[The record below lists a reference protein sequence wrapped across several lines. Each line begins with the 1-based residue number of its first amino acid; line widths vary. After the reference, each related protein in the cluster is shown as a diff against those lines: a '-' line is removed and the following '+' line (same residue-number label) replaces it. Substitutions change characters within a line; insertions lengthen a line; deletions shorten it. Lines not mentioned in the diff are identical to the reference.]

1 MLAHDNSYRIVIVTM
16 ALLIPLLPL
25 FAALVI
31 GAFGKRIGSS
41 VSTIGIVATVGAC
54 FLSIVTLF
62 NVSMGNPTQI
72 TLWSIGEGPSAFFR
86 VGILVDR
93 LTAVMMVLITSVST
107 VIHVYSVRYLEGDAG
122 YARFFALLG
131 LMTFVILSL
140 VSSPNLLML
149 FVFWQLLS
157 WTLYLILAFN
167 YEHVPA
173 YQNAFKTLMVHR
185 IGDVAF
191 LCGIFLTYKYFGTLE
206 FSELFERASQHVHL
220 ISLLPG
226 NLFEVNVVSIITLL
240 IFVGAIAKSSQFPLH
255 VWLPDTM
262 DSPTPVSALMHAGII
277 NAGGFLL
284 NRLAP
289 LYALS
294 PNTLH
299 IVFVIGAM
307 TVVLGASMM
316 LVQND
321 IKKTLGYSTM
331 GQMGYMIMECG
342 LGAFA
347 LAIFH
352 LIAHG
357 LFKASLFLSAGN
369 VIHTAR
375 HEPKFP
381 ESSGHTPTRL
391 PAQATWITGLIVT
404 LIMPLIILMVAH
416 DLLEVPLEDAHGAV
430 IFLFFSWV
438 TASQAIFSLYRL
450 HAVASWKVASA
461 MIAALFLIGFTY
473 LWAGEAF
480 THFLYPEPGVAD
492 AFFVAAALNP
502 TVFDVLVLV
511 SAVLIV
517 FGWIYGYTGAK
528 GQKILNPEWSRTI
541 QQRIYLFL
549 INRLYVDLIYMRWG
563 NAIFQWAQKIGNRY

>member
-1 MLAHDNSYRIVIVTM
+1 MTILI

-25 FAALVI
+25 LATLVI
-31 GAFGKRIGSS
+31 GLASKRLTTSASTLGICATAGACLFSLVTFYLVSKGDPIYATLWPDWDNHAPLFRIG
-41 VSTIGIVATVGAC
+41 
-54 FLSIVTLF
+54 
-62 NVSMGNPTQI
+62 M
-72 TLWSIGEGPSAFFR
+72 
-86 VGILVDR
+86 LVDR
-93 LTAVMMVLITSVST
+93 LTAVMMVLITSVSL
-107 VIHVYSVRYLEGDAG
+107 VIHVYSARYLQSDPG
-122 YARFFALLG
+122 YARFFCLLSFT
-131 LMTFVILSL
+131 TFVILGL

-157 WTLYLILAFN
+157 LALYLILAFN
-167 YEHVPA
+167 YSHVPA
-173 YQNAFKTLMVHR
+173 YQNAYKTFIVHR
-185 IGDVAF
+185 IGDVSF
-191 LCGIFLTYKYFGTLE
+191 LCGLLVAYKYFGTLE
-206 FSELFERASQHVHL
+206 FTELFQRASEQDST
-220 ISLLPG
+220 ISLLPN
-226 NLFEVNVVSIITLL
+226 NLLDVSTVSVITLL
-240 IFVGAIAKSSQFPLH
+240 IFVGAIAKSAQFPLH

-321 IKKTLGYSTM
+321 IKKMLGYSTM

-357 LFKASLFLSAGN
+357 LFKASLFLSSGN
-369 VIHTAR
+369 VIHAAR

-381 ESSGHTPTRL
+381 DSFGHGTPKL
-391 PAQATWITGLIVT
+391 PAKVTWMTGMIVT

-416 DLLEVPLEDAHGAV
+416 GLLEVPLEDAHGAV

-438 TASQAIFSLYRL
+438 TASQAIFSLYRM
-450 HAVASWKVASA
+450 HAVASWKVAST
-461 MIAALFLIGFTY
+461 MIATLFLIGFTY
-473 LWAGEAF
+473 LWAGETF
-480 THFLYPEPGVAD
+480 THFLYPGPGVAD
-492 AFFVAAALNP
+492 GYFLAAALNP
-502 TVFDVLVLV
+502 TVFDLLILV
-511 SAVLIV
+511 STLLI
-517 FGWIYGYTGAK
+517 FLGWISAYTDAK
-528 GQKILNPEWSRTI
+528 GQKIWKAEKGEAL
-541 QQRIYLFL
+541 QQKLYVFL
-549 INRLYVDLIYMRWG
+549 INRLYVDLLYMRIG
-563 NAIFQWAQKIGNRY
+563 NTLFQWAQKIGNRY

>member
-1 MLAHDNSYRIVIVTM
+1 MSF

-25 FAALVI
+25 LAALAI
-31 GAFGKRIGSS
+31 GAFGKHITSYVPKIGILATSS
-41 VSTIGIVATVGAC
+41 ACLLSILTLYEVSTGEAILLILWTMQDSADA
-54 FLSIVTLF
+54 LF
-62 NVSMGNPTQI
+62 K
-72 TLWSIGEGPSAFFR
+72 

-107 VIHVYSVRYLEGDAG
+107 VIHVYSVRYLDGDPG

-131 LMTFVILSL
+131 FMTFVILSL

-167 YEHVPA
+167 YEHAPA

-185 IGDVAF
+185 IGDVTF

-206 FSELFERASQHVHL
+206 FNELFERASQQSHV

-391 PAQATWITGLIVT
+391 PTQATWVTGLIVT

-450 HAVASWKVASA
+450 HDVASWKVASA

-473 LWAGEAF
+473 LWAGELF
-480 THFLYPEPGVAD
+480 THFLYPEPGAAD

-502 TVFDVLVLV
+502 TVFDVFILASTIIIL
-511 SAVLIV
+511 
-517 FGWIYGYTGAK
+517 FGWMYGYIDAK
-528 GQKILNPEWSRTI
+528 GQKILNPDWSLVI

-563 NAIFQWAQKIGNRY
+563 KAIFQWAQKIGNRY

>member
-1 MLAHDNSYRIVIVTM
+1 MTIAI
-16 ALLIPLLPL
+16 LIPLLPL
-25 FAALVI
+25 AAALLI
-31 GAFGKRIGSS
+31 GVSGKRLASS
-41 VSTIGIVATVGAC
+41 VSTIGIMATGIACLLSLITLHSVSTGAPIHVT
-54 FLSIVTLF
+54 FLSDAENSTRLF
-62 NVSMGNPTQI
+62 H
-72 TLWSIGEGPSAFFR
+72 
-86 VGILVDR
+86 VGMLVDR
-93 LTAVMMVLITSVST
+93 LTAIMMVLITSVST
-107 VIHVYSVRYLEGDAG
+107 VIHVYSVRYLEGDSG
-122 YARFFALLG
+122 YARFFALLS

-167 YEHVPA
+167 YSHIPA
-173 YQNAFKTLMVHR
+173 YQNAFKTFMVHR
-185 IGDVAF
+185 IGDVTF
-191 LCGIFLTYKYFGTLE
+191 LCGILLTYKYFGTLE
-206 FSELFERASQHVHL
+206 FSELFERASAQSHV

-226 NLFEVNVVSIITLL
+226 NLLDVSAVTAITLL
-240 IFVGAIAKSSQFPLH
+240 IFIGAIAKSAQFPLH

-299 IVFVIGAM
+299 IVFIIGAL
-307 TVVLGASMM
+307 TVVFGASMM

-321 IKKTLGYSTM
+321 IKKMLGYSTM

-369 VIHTAR
+369 VIHAAR

-381 ESSGHTPTRL
+381 ESSGHTPTKL
-391 PAQATWITGLIVT
+391 PAQTSWITGLIVT
-404 LIMPLIILMVAH
+404 LIMPFIILMVAH

-450 HAVASWKVASA
+450 QAVASWKVASA
-461 MIAALFLIGFTY
+461 MIATLFLIGFTY

-480 THFLYPEPGVAD
+480 THFLYPGPGVAD
-492 AFFVAAALNP
+492 GFFVAAALNP
-502 TVFDVLVLV
+502 MVFDALILV
-511 SAVLIV
+511 STVLI
-517 FGWIYGYTGAK
+517 FLGWGYSYTNAK
-528 GQKILNPEWSRTI
+528 GQKIFNVEKGQAILQKLYVI
-541 QQRIYLFL
+541 L
-549 INRLYVDLIYMRWG
+549 INRLYIDLLYMRLG
-563 NAIFQWAQKIGNRY
+563 HTLFQWAQKIGNRY

>member
-1 MLAHDNSYRIVIVTM
+1 MTI

-25 FAALVI
+25 LAAIVI
-31 GAFGKRIGSS
+31 GTLGKRLRSQ
-41 VSTIGIVATVGAC
+41 VATIGIIGTVSAC
-54 FLSIVTLF
+54 FISLFTLF
-62 NVSMGNPTQI
+62 TVASGNSIQI
-72 TLWSIGEGPSAFFR
+72 TLWPVGEENSTFFKF
-86 VGILVDR
+86 GILVDR

-107 VIHVYSVRYLEGDAG
+107 VIHVYSVRYLEGDSG

-167 YEHVPA
+167 YSHVPA
-173 YQNAFKTLMVHR
+173 YHNAFKTFMAHR
-185 IGDVAF
+185 IGDVSF

-206 FSELFERASQHVHL
+206 FSELFERAAAQSDV
-220 ISLLPG
+220 ISILPG
-226 NLFEVNVVSIITLL
+226 GLFEVNVISIITLL

-255 VWLPDTM
+255 GWLPDTM

-299 IVFVIGAM
+299 IVFVIGAL

-369 VIHTAR
+369 GIHNAR

-381 ESSGHTPTRL
+381 ESSSHKPTKL
-391 PAQATWITGLIVT
+391 PAQATWVTGLVVT

-450 HAVASWKVASA
+450 HAVASWKVAGA

-480 THFLYPEPGVAD
+480 THFLYPGPGVAD

-502 TVFDVLVLV
+502 TVFDVFILMSTL
-511 SAVLIV
+511 LILL
-517 FGWIYGYTGAK
+517 GWIYGYTGAK
-528 GQKILNPEWSRTI
+528 GQRILNPEWSQAI
-541 QQRIYLFL
+541 QQKLYLFL
-549 INRLYVDLIYMRWG
+549 INRLYVDFIYMRWG
-563 NAIFQWAQKIGNRY
+563 NTLFQWAQKIGNRY

>member
-1 MLAHDNSYRIVIVTM
+1 MNIAI
-16 ALLIPLLPL
+16 LIPLLPL
-25 FAALVI
+25 VAGLVI
-31 GAFGKRIGSS
+31 VLFGNRLG
-41 VSTIGIVATVGAC
+41 VRVANIGIVATVGAC
-54 FLSIVTLF
+54 LVSIFTLVAVSAGNPIQVVLWPFQDTAPTLF
-62 NVSMGNPTQI
+62 K
-72 TLWSIGEGPSAFFR
+72 

-107 VIHVYSVRYLEGDAG
+107 VIHVYSVRYLQGDPG
-122 YARFFALLG
+122 YARFYALLG

-140 VSSPNLLML
+140 VSSQNLLML

-167 YEHVPA
+167 FTHQPA
-173 YQNAFKTLMVHR
+173 YQNAFKTFVVHR
-185 IGDVAF
+185 IGDVSF
-191 LCGIFLTYKYFGTLE
+191 LSGIFLTYKYFGTLE
-206 FSELFERASQHVHL
+206 FADLFQRAAEHTPV

-226 NLFEVNVVSIITLL
+226 NLLDVSAVSVITLL
-240 IFVGAIAKSSQFPLH
+240 IFIGAMAKSSQFPLH

-294 PNTLH
+294 PTVLH
-299 IVFVIGAM
+299 LVFVVGAV
-307 TVVLGASMM
+307 TVILGASMM

-321 IKKTLGYSTM
+321 IKKTLGFSTM

-369 VIHTAR
+369 VIHNAR
-375 HEPKFP
+375 HEPRFP
-381 ESSGHTPTRL
+381 ASSSHEPTRL
-391 PAQATWITGLIVT
+391 PAQATWATGLIVT
-404 LIMPLIILMVAH
+404 LLMPLLILMVAH

-438 TASQAIFSLYRL
+438 TASQAMFSLYRL

-461 MIAALFLIGFTY
+461 MIAALFLIGFAY
-473 LWAGEAF
+473 LWAGELF

-492 AFFVAAALNP
+492 GFFVAAALNP
-502 TVFDVLVLV
+502 MLFDGLILV
-511 SAVLIV
+511 STLVIL
-517 FGWIYGYTGAK
+517 FGWFYVYTTAK
-528 GQKILNPEWSRTI
+528 GQKVLHPDWVMSM
-541 QQRIYLFL
+541 QQKIYIYL
-549 INRLYVDLIYMRWG
+549 INRFYVDMVYIRWG
-563 NAIFQWAQKIGNRY
+563 NTLFQWAQKIGNRY

>member
-1 MLAHDNSYRIVIVTM
+1 MTIPILVPVLPLLSG
-16 ALLIPLLPL
+16 LLIG
-25 FAALVI
+25 VC
-31 GAFGKRIGSS
+31 GKRLTSS
-41 VSTIGIVATVGAC
+41 ASTIGTIATASAC
-54 FLSIVTLF
+54 ILSIVTLHSF
-62 NVSMGNPTQI
+62 STGNPIQV
-72 TLWSIGEGPSAFFR
+72 TLWPLQDNSSTFLKF
-86 VGILVDR
+86 GILVDR

-107 VIHVYSVRYLEGDAG
+107 VIHVYSVRYLQGDPG
-122 YARFFALLG
+122 YARFYALLSF
-131 LMTFVILSL
+131 MTFVILSL

-149 FVFWQLLS
+149 FLFWQLLS
-157 WTLYLILAFN
+157 WALYLLLVFN
-167 YEHVPA
+167 FSHAPA
-173 YQNAFKTLMVHR
+173 CQNAFKTFVVHR
-185 IGDVAF
+185 IGDVCF

-206 FSELFERASQHVHL
+206 FAELFQRASEQSKV

-226 NLFEVNVVSIITLL
+226 NLLQVTVVSVITLL
-240 IFVGAIAKSSQFPLH
+240 IFIGAMAKSAQFPLH

-262 DSPTPVSALMHAGII
+262 DSPTPVSALMHAGIV

-294 PNTLH
+294 PNSLH
-299 IVFVIGAM
+299 VVFVIG
-307 TVVLGASMM
+307 VVTAILGASMM

-321 IKKTLGYSTM
+321 IKKTLGFSTM

-369 VIHTAR
+369 VIHHAR

-381 ESSGHTPTRL
+381 SSSDQKTAGL
-391 PAQATWITGLIVT
+391 PAQASWVTGMIVT

-416 DLLEVPLEDAHGAV
+416 DLLEVPLQDAHGAV
-430 IFLFFSWV
+430 IFLFFGWV
-438 TASQAIFSLYRL
+438 TASQAIYSLYRL

-461 MIAALFLIGFTY
+461 MIGTLFLIGFIY
-473 LWAGEAF
+473 LWAGEQF

-492 AFFVAAALNP
+492 ALFVAAALNP
-502 TVFDVLVLV
+502 TVFD
-511 SAVLIV
+511 ALILLSTL
-517 FGWIYGYTGAK
+517 FILLGWIYVYTNAK
-528 GQKILNPEWSRTI
+528 KQKILSPDWILTI
-541 QQRIYLFL
+541 QQRFYISL
-549 INRLYVDLIYMRWG
+549 INRFYVDLLYARWG
-563 NAIFQWAQKIGNRY
+563 NTIFQLAQKFGHRY

>member
-1 MLAHDNSYRIVIVTM
+1 MTIAI
-16 ALLIPLLPL
+16 LIPLLPL
-25 FAALVI
+25 LAALI
-31 GAFGKRIGSS
+31 ISACGKRFTSF
-41 VSTIGIVATVGAC
+41 V
-54 FLSIVTLF
+54 
-62 NVSMGNPTQI
+62 P
-72 TLWSIGEGPSAFFR
+72 R
-86 VGILVDR
+86 VGIIATGSACLLSILTLYEVSTGEVVHLILWPLQDSANALFKVGIFVDR
-93 LTAVMMVLITSVST
+93 LTAVMMLLITSVST
-107 VIHVYSVRYLEGDAG
+107 VIHVYSVRYLEGDPG
-122 YARFFALLG
+122 YARFYALLG

-149 FVFWQLLS
+149 FVLWQLLS

-167 YEHVPA
+167 YSHVPA
-173 YQNAFKTLMVHR
+173 YQNAFKTFMVHR
-185 IGDVAF
+185 VGDVSF

-206 FSELFERASQHVHL
+206 FGELFQRASEHL
-220 ISLLPG
+220 YVISLLPG
-226 NLFEVNVVSIITLL
+226 NLLDLSAVSVITLL
-240 IFVGAIAKSSQFPLH
+240 IFVGAMAKSAQFPLH

-299 IVFVIGAM
+299 IVFVVGAI
-307 TVVLGASMM
+307 TVLLGASMM

-321 IKKTLGYSTM
+321 IKKTLGFSTM

-369 VIHTAR
+369 VIHNAR

-381 ESSGHTPTRL
+381 TSSTHEPTRL
-391 PAQATWITGLIVT
+391 PAKTTWVTGLIVT

-438 TASQAIFSLYRL
+438 TASQTIFSLYRL

-461 MIAALFLIGFTY
+461 MIVALFLIGFTY

-480 THFLYPEPGVAD
+480 THFLYPEPGVAES
-492 AFFVAAALNP
+492 FFVAAALNP
-502 TVFDVLVLV
+502 TVFDVFILV
-511 SAVLIV
+511 STV
-517 FGWIYGYTGAK
+517 FILLGWGYGYTNAK
-528 GQKILNPEWSRTI
+528 GHKILNAEWKHAI
-541 QQRIYLFL
+541 QQKMYMFL
-549 INRLYVDLIYMRWG
+549 INRLYVDRIYMRWG
-563 NAIFQWAQKIGNRY
+563 NVLFQWAQKIGSRY

>member
-1 MLAHDNSYRIVIVTM
+1 MNLAI
-16 ALLIPLLPL
+16 LIPLLPL
-25 FAALVI
+25 VGGVLI
-31 GAFGKRIGSS
+31 GAFGKRLTSH
-41 VSTIGIVATVGAC
+41 VSTIGIGATVSAC
-54 FLSIVTLF
+54 ILSIFTLYT
-62 NVSMGNPTQI
+62 VSTGNSIHIILWPFQVHSPT
-72 TLWSIGEGPSAFFR
+72 FFSF
-86 VGILVDR
+86 GILVDR
-93 LTAVMMVLITSVST
+93 LTAVMMVLITSVSV
-107 VIHVYSVRYLEGDAG
+107 VIHVYSVRYLQGDPG
-122 YARFFALLG
+122 YARFYALLG

-167 YEHVPA
+167 YSHVPA
-173 YQNAFKTLMVHR
+173 YQNAFKTFAVHR
-185 IGDVAF
+185 IGDVSF
-191 LCGIFLTYKYFGTLE
+191 LCGIVLTYKYFGTLE
-206 FSELFERASQHVHL
+206 FGKLFQRASEQSHL

-226 NLFEVNVVSIITLL
+226 NLLDVSVVTVITLL

-255 VWLPDTM
+255 LWLPDTM

-307 TVVLGASMM
+307 TVLLGASMM

-369 VIHTAR
+369 VIHNAR

-381 ESSGHTPTRL
+381 ESSSHKPTRL
-391 PAQATWITGLIVT
+391 PAQASWATGLIVT

-502 TVFDVLVLV
+502 TVFDVLI
-511 SAVLIV
+511 LISTLLILL
-517 FGWIYGYTGAK
+517 GWFQLYTDAK
-528 GQKILNPEWSRTI
+528 GHKIWNTEWSQAIRQKI
-541 QQRIYLFL
+541 YVFL
-549 INRLYVDLIYMRWG
+549 INRLYVDLLYMRWG
-563 NAIFQWAQKIGNRY
+563 DALFQWAQKIGNRY

>member
-1 MLAHDNSYRIVIVTM
+1 MTM
-16 ALLIPLLPL
+16 VFAILVPLLPL
-25 FAALVI
+25 ISGVL
-31 GAFGKRIGSS
+31 
-41 VSTIGIVATVGAC
+41 
-54 FLSIVTLF
+54 L
-62 NVSMGNPTQI
+62 
-72 TLWSIGEGPSAFFR
+72 AFFGR
-86 VGILVDR
+86 HLGEKSSKVGVSALALACICSLWVLHAVSVDGPIRIMLLPFYSEPNGWFQFGLFIDR
-93 LTAVMMVLITSVST
+93 LSAVMMVLITSVST
-107 VIHVYSVRYLEGDAG
+107 VIHVYSIRYLQGDPG
-122 YARFFALLG
+122 YARFYSLLG

-157 WTLYLILAFN
+157 WALYLILAFN
-167 YEHVPA
+167 YSHVPA
-173 YQNAFKTLMVHR
+173 YQNAFKTFAVHR
-185 IGDVAF
+185 IGDVSF
-191 LCGIFLTYKYFGTLE
+191 LSGIFLTYKYFGTLE
-206 FSELFERASQHVHL
+206 FDELFQRASEQSHV

-226 NLFEVNVVSIITLL
+226 NLFDVSLVTVITLL
-240 IFVGAIAKSSQFPLH
+240 IFIGAMAKSAQFPLH

-294 PNTLH
+294 PTTLH

-307 TVVLGASMM
+307 TVLLGASMM
-316 LVQND
+316 LVQSD

-369 VIHTAR
+369 VIHSAR

-381 ESSGHTPTRL
+381 ESSKHKSTKL
-391 PAQATWITGLIVT
+391 PAKATWMTGMILT

-461 MIAALFLIGFTY
+461 MIAALFFIGFTY
-473 LWAGEAF
+473 LWAGEVF

-492 AFFVAAALNP
+492 AFFVAAAFNP
-502 TVFDVLVLV
+502 AVFDVLILL
-511 SAVLIV
+511 STVLILL
-517 FGWIYGYTGAK
+517 GWIYGYTDAQSK
-528 GQKILNPEWSRTI
+528 KILNPGWSLAI
-541 QQRIYLFL
+541 QQKIYMVL
-549 INRLYVDLIYMRWG
+549 INRLYVDLIYIRWG
-563 NAIFQWAQKIGNRY
+563 NALFQWAQKIGNRY

>member
-1 MLAHDNSYRIVIVTM
+1 MTIAP
-16 ALLIPLLPL
+16 LIPLLPL
-25 FAALVI
+25 LAALVI
-31 GAFGKRIGSS
+31 GVFGKRLGSHAS
-41 VSTIGIVATVGAC
+41 SIGIIATVGA
-54 FLSIVTLF
+54 FILSIFTLYT
-62 NVSMGNPTQI
+62 VSAGNSIQI
-72 TLWSIGEGPSAFFR
+72 TLWPFAEDSSNFLKF
-86 VGILVDR
+86 GILVDR

-107 VIHVYSVRYLEGDAG
+107 VIHVYSVRYLEGDSG

-167 YEHVPA
+167 YTHVPA
-173 YQNAFKTLMVHR
+173 YQNAFKTFMVHR
-185 IGDVAF
+185 IGDVTF

-206 FSELFERASQHVHL
+206 FGALFERASAQSHV
-220 ISLLPG
+220 ISLMPG
-226 NLFEVNVVSIITLL
+226 NLLDVNAVTLITLL
-240 IFVGAIAKSSQFPLH
+240 IFVGAVAKSSQFPLH

-299 IVFVIGAM
+299 IVFVVGAM
-307 TVVLGASMM
+307 TVLLGASMM

-369 VIHTAR
+369 VIHGAR

-381 ESSGHTPTRL
+381 ESSKHKPTKL
-391 PAQATWITGLIVT
+391 PTQATWVTGLIVT

-450 HAVASWKVASA
+450 HEVASWKVASA

-473 LWAGEAF
+473 LWAGEVF

-502 TVFDVLVLV
+502 TVFDLLILA
-511 SAVLIV
+511 STVLILL
-517 FGWIYGYTGAK
+517 GWIYGYTGAK
-528 GQKILNPEWSRTI
+528 GQKILNPNWSLAI
-541 QQRIYLFL
+541 QRNIYMVL

-563 NAIFQWAQKIGNRY
+563 STLFRLAQKIGNRY

>member
-1 MLAHDNSYRIVIVTM
+1 MAI

-62 NVSMGNPTQI
+62 NVSMGSPTQI
-72 TLWSIGEGPSAFFR
+72 TLWPIGENHSAFFR
-86 VGILVDR
+86 IGLLVDR
-93 LTAVMMVLITSVST
+93 LAAVMMVLITSVSI
-107 VIHVYSVRYLEGDAG
+107 VIHVYSVRYLEGDPG
-122 YARFFALLG
+122 YARFFSLLG
-131 LMTFVILSL
+131 FMTFVILAL
-140 VSSPNLLML
+140 VSSPNLIML

-157 WTLYLILAFN
+157 WSLYLILAFN

-191 LCGIFLTYKYFGTLE
+191 LCGIFLTYKYFGTIE
-206 FSELFERASQHVHL
+206 FNELFERAAQHTHI

-240 IFVGAIAKSSQFPLH
+240 IFVGAIAKSNQVPLH

-289 LYALS
+289 FYALS

-299 IVFVIGAM
+299 IVFVIGLL

-321 IKKTLGYSTM
+321 IKKMLGYSTM

-369 VIHTAR
+369 IIHAAR

-381 ESSGHTPTRL
+381 DSSGHGPPKL
-391 PAQATWITGLIVT
+391 PAKATWMTGMIVT

-430 IFLFFSWV
+430 IFLFFGWV
-438 TASQAIFSLYRL
+438 TASQAIFSLYRM

-480 THFLYPEPGVAD
+480 THFLYPGPGVAD
-492 AFFVAAALNP
+492 GYFVAAALNP
-502 TVFDVLVLV
+502 TVFDVLILV
-511 SAVLIV
+511 STLLI
-517 FGWIYGYTGAK
+517 FLGWISAYTNAK
-528 GQKILNPEWSRTI
+528 GQKVWNAEKGQAILQKLYVI
-541 QQRIYLFL
+541 L
-549 INRLYVDLIYMRWG
+549 INRLYVDLMYMRLA
-563 NAIFQWAQKIGNRY
+563 NTLFHWAQKIGNRY

>member
-1 MLAHDNSYRIVIVTM
+1 MSLA
-16 ALLIPLLPL
+16 LFIPLLPL
-25 FAALVI
+25 LAAVAI
-31 GAFGKRIGSS
+31 IACGKRFTSFVPRIGILATSS
-41 VSTIGIVATVGAC
+41 ACLLAILTLYEVSTGEAIQIILWPMQDNAVA
-54 FLSIVTLF
+54 LF
-62 NVSMGNPTQI
+62 K
-72 TLWSIGEGPSAFFR
+72 
-86 VGILVDR
+86 VGIFVDR

-107 VIHVYSVRYLEGDAG
+107 VIHVYSVRYLEGDPG
-122 YARFFALLG
+122 YARFYALLG
-131 LMTFVILSL
+131 FMTFVILSL

-167 YEHVPA
+167 YSHVPA

-185 IGDVAF
+185 IGDVSF

-206 FSELFERASQHVHL
+206 FGELFQRASEHLHV

-226 NLFEVNVVSIITLL
+226 NLLDVSAVSVITLL
-240 IFVGAIAKSSQFPLH
+240 IFVGAMAKSSQFPLH

-299 IVFVIGAM
+299 IVFVVGAI
-307 TVVLGASMM
+307 TVLLGASMM

-321 IKKTLGYSTM
+321 IKKTLGFSTM

-369 VIHTAR
+369 VIHSAR

-381 ESSGHTPTRL
+381 ASSSHEPTRL
-391 PAQATWITGLIVT
+391 PAQTTWVTGLIVT
-404 LIMPLIILMVAH
+404 LIMPFIILMVAH

-473 LWAGEAF
+473 LWAGELF

-502 TVFDVLVLV
+502 TVFDVFILGSTILILV
-511 SAVLIV
+511 
-517 FGWIYGYTGAK
+517 GWISLYTDAK
-528 GQKILNPEWSRTI
+528 GQKILNPDWSLAI
-541 QQRIYLFL
+541 QQKIYMFL
-549 INRLYVDLIYMRWG
+549 INRVYVDLIYVRWG
-563 NAIFQWAQKIGNRY
+563 NVLFQWAQKIGTRY

>member
-1 MLAHDNSYRIVIVTM
+1 MTFVT
-16 ALLIPLLPL
+16 LIPLLPL
-25 FAALVI
+25 LAALVI
-31 GAFGKRIGSS
+31 GVFGKRLGHH
-41 VSTIGIVATVGAC
+41 VSTIGIFATVSAC
-54 FLSIVTLF
+54 FLSIFSLIT
-62 NVSMGNPTQI
+62 VSAGNPIHI
-72 TLWSIGEGPSAFFR
+72 TLWPFAEDGSTFFKF
-86 VGILVDR
+86 GILVDR

-107 VIHVYSVRYLEGDAG
+107 VIHVYSVRYLEGDSG
-122 YARFFALLG
+122 YARFFSLLG

-167 YEHVPA
+167 YAHVPA
-173 YQNAFKTLMVHR
+173 YHNAFKTFMAHR
-185 IGDVAF
+185 IGDVTF

-206 FSELFERASQHVHL
+206 FSELFERAATQSHV

-226 NLFEVNVVSIITLL
+226 SLFEVNVITIITLL

-255 VWLPDTM
+255 GWLPDTM

-299 IVFVIGAM
+299 IVFVIGAL

-369 VIHTAR
+369 GIHNAR

-381 ESSGHTPTRL
+381 ESSSHKPTKL
-391 PAQATWITGLIVT
+391 PAQATWVTGLLVT

-480 THFLYPEPGVAD
+480 THFLYPGPGVAD

-502 TVFDVLVLV
+502 TVFDVFILM
-511 SAVLIV
+511 STFLILS
-517 FGWIYGYTGAK
+517 GWIYGYTGAK
-528 GQKILNPEWSRTI
+528 GQRILNPEWSLAI
-541 QQRIYLFL
+541 QQKLYLFL
-549 INRLYVDLIYMRWG
+549 INRLYVDFIYMRWG
-563 NAIFQWAQKIGNRY
+563 NTLFQWAQKIGNRY

>member
-1 MLAHDNSYRIVIVTM
+1 MSFA
-16 ALLIPLLPL
+16 ALIPLLPL
-25 FAALVI
+25 LASLIMSV
-31 GAFGKRIGSS
+31 GGKRLTAY
-41 VSTIGIVATVGAC
+41 VPTIGISATSVAC
-54 FLSIVTLF
+54 LLSIVTLYT
-62 NVSMGNPTQI
+62 VSTGDTI
-72 TLWSIGEGPSAFFR
+72 HVTLWPIQDQASDLFR
-86 VGILVDR
+86 VGIFVDR

-107 VIHVYSVRYLEGDAG
+107 VIHVYSVRYLDGDSG
-122 YARFFALLG
+122 YVRFFALLG
-131 LMTFVILSL
+131 LMTFVILAL

-167 YEHVPA
+167 YEHMPA

-206 FSELFERASQHVHL
+206 FNELFERAAQQSHM

-226 NLFEVNVVSIITLL
+226 NLFDVNVVAIITLL

-299 IVFVIGAM
+299 VVFVIGAL

-369 VIHTAR
+369 VIHAAR

-381 ESSGHTPTRL
+381 ESSSHAPTKL
-391 PAQATWITGLIVT
+391 PAQATWITGMLVT

-473 LWAGEAF
+473 LWAGETF
-480 THFLYPEPGVAD
+480 THFLYPEPGVANG
-492 AFFVAAALNP
+492 FFLAAALNP
-502 TVFDVLVLV
+502 IVFDMLIVV
-511 SAVLIV
+511 STVLI
-517 FGWIYGYTGAK
+517 FIGWIYAYTGAK
-528 GQKILNPEWSRTI
+528 GQKIFNAEKGQAIPQKL
-541 QQRIYLFL
+541 YVLL
-549 INRLYVDLIYMRWG
+549 INRLYVDFIYKRWG
-563 NAIFQWAQKIGNRY
+563 NTLFQWAQKIAHRY